1 MCYKKAPM
9 KRFFFLLILCLA
21 GLSPLGFAQSQL
33 VDQVVAVVN
42 DEVITQSELDMIL
55 RPLYMQYKSQYPEDK
70 LVQMM
75 NDARQK
81 LLNQLIEDKLVYQEA
96 QKQKIDVDESML
108 DSEIED
114 LKKRFS
120 TDQELEDALHQDG
133 LNFKEMRERL
143 RRQNMIRQLQDRE
156 VRSRIVVSPL
166 DVERYYQEHSD
177 EFAANESV
185 RVRSITI
192 RKNEEAIQKGLK
204 DEAAK
209 LKIEKVRKEIAGG
222 AKFDE
227 MAKRMSE
234 DTQAKNGGLG
244 DWTEP
249 GMMIPVI
256 DAVIFKLQMGEMSEI
271 IESPMG
277 YHLFRM
283 EEKRKKYKKNFPEVR
298 EQIYDKL
305 FRQKSQERFQEWMK
319 ELRRDAYISVQ

>member
-1 MCYKKAPM
+1 MCYKKAAM
-9 KRFFFLLILCLA
+9 SRFFFLFFLCLA
-21 GLSPLGFAQSQL
+21 GLSPRAAAQSQL

-55 RPLYMQYKSQYPEDK
+55 RPLYMQYKGQYPEDK
-70 LVQMM
+70 LMQMM
-75 NDARQK
+75 TDARQK

-96 QKQKIDVDESML
+96 QKQKMDVDESML
-108 DSEIED
+108 DNEIED
-114 LKKRFS
+114 LKKRFP
-120 TDQELEDALHQDG
+120 TDQALEDALQQDG
-133 LNFKEMRERL
+133 LNFKEMRDRM
-143 RRQNMIRQLQDRE
+143 RRQSMIRQLQDRE

-166 DVERYYQEHSD
+166 EVERYYQDHPE
-177 EFAANESV
+177 EFAGNESV
-185 RVRSITI
+185 RVRSMTT
-192 RKNEEAIQKGLK
+192 RKNEEAMQKGLK

-209 LKIEKVRKEIAGG
+209 SKIEQVKKNIAGG
-222 AKFDE
+222 EKFEE
-227 MAKRMSE
+227 MAKRFSE

-256 DAVIFKLQMGEMSEI
+256 DSVIFKLNPGEMSEI
-271 IESPMG
+271 VESPMG

-283 EEKRKKYKKNFPEVR
+283 EERREKYKKNFPEVR

-305 FRQKSQERFQEWMK
+305 FRQKSQARFQEWMK